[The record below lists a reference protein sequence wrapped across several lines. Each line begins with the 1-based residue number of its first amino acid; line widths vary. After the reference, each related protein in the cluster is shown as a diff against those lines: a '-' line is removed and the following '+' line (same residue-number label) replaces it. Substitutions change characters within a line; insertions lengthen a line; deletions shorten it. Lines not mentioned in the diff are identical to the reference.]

1 MSTPII
7 PTLHAPATELNNRRT
22 INAWAL
28 FDWANSSFALV
39 IIVAIFPGYFL
50 AVTDDIVHI
59 GRLTLS
65 DGALYSYAISA
76 AYLLILIA
84 SPFLSGIAD
93 YGGRKKFFLRGF
105 TTIGSLACISLY
117 FFKGMDQ
124 LTLGTV
130 SFIMATIGF
139 AGGLVFYNAYLP
151 LIATEDQYDRVSAK
165 GFAYGYIGSVILLI
179 TNLIVIQKYQWFGL
193 SGEGPAV
200 RIAFVMVG
208 MWWLG
213 FAQIPFR
220 RLPPDSKEKSK
231 ENLLLKGVQE
241 LKKVWHQLQSL
252 KHTKRFLIAFFF
264 YSTGVQTVLFLA
276 AIFAEKELGFATSD
290 LILLILLLQIVAI
303 GGAYLFA
310 KISNLRGN
318 KFSLILMLIIW
329 TAICGLAYFIYS
341 KPSFYLLAVG
351 VGIVMGGIQSLS
363 RSTYSKLLPENTK
376 DTTSFFSFYDVL
388 EKSAIIVG
396 TFSFGFIEQITG
408 SMRNSVL
415 ALSLFFIAGLL
426 TLSTVYIQHKKEGAL
441 SA

>member
-1 MSTPII
+1 MST
-7 PTLHAPATELNNRRT
+7 LLQVPASSLNNRRT

-50 AVTDDIVHI
+50 AVTDDVVHI
-59 GRLTLS
+59 GKNLTVS

-93 YGGRKKFFLRGF
+93 YGGRKKFFLRCF
-105 TTIGSLACISLY
+105 TTMGSMACIALY

-130 SFIMATIGF
+130 SFILATIGF

-151 LIATEDQYDRVSAK
+151 MIATEDQYDRVSAK

-179 TNLIVIQKYQWFGL
+179 VNLVVIQKYEWFGL

-208 MWWLG
+208 LWWFG

-220 RLPPDSKEKSK
+220 RLPPDSNEKSK
-231 ENLLLKGVQE
+231 ENLVMKGFQE
-241 LKKVWHQLQSL
+241 LKRVWYQLQSL
-252 KHTKRFLIAFFF
+252 RNAKRFLLAFFF

-310 KISNLRGN
+310 KISGLRGN
-318 KFSLILMLIIW
+318 KFSIIIMLIIW
-329 TAICGLAYFIYS
+329 TAICGAAYFIYS
-341 KPSFYLLAVG
+341 KSSFYLLAVG
-351 VGIVMGGIQSLS
+351 VGVVMGGIQSLS
-363 RSTYSKLLPENTK
+363 RSTYSKLLPENTQ

-388 EKSAIIVG
+388 EKGAIIVG
-396 TFSFGFIEQITG
+396 TFSFGFIEQLTG

-415 ALSLFFIAGLL
+415 ALSIFFIAGLATML
-426 TLSTVYIQHKKEGAL
+426 TVRIKQSSEA
-441 SA
+441 

>member
-1 MSTPII
+1 MSTP
-7 PTLHAPATELNNRRT
+7 LQVPASSLNNRRT

-50 AVTDDIVHI
+50 AVTDDVVHI
-59 GRLTLS
+59 GKNLTVS
-65 DGALYSYAISA
+65 NDQLYSYAISA

-93 YGGRKKFFLRGF
+93 YGGRKKFFLQCF
-105 TTIGSLACISLY
+105 TTLGSAACIALY
-117 FFKGMDQ
+117 FFRGMDQ

-130 SFIMATIGF
+130 AFILATIGF

-151 LIATEDQYDRVSAK
+151 LIASEDQYDRVSAK
-165 GFAYGYIGSVILLI
+165 GFAYGYIGSVILLVA
-179 TNLIVIQKYQWFGL
+179 NLVVIQKYEWFGL

-208 MWWLG
+208 MWWIG

-220 RLPPDSKEKSK
+220 RLPPDSNEKSK
-231 ENLLLKGVQE
+231 ENLMLKGFQE
-241 LKKVWHQLQSL
+241 LRKVWRQLQGLSNA
-252 KHTKRFLIAFFF
+252 KRFLVAFFF

-310 KISNLRGN
+310 KISGIKGN
-318 KFSLILMLIIW
+318 KFSIIIMLIIW
-329 TAICGLAYFIYS
+329 TIICGVAYFIYS
-341 KPSFYLLAVG
+341 KSAFYLLAIG
-351 VGIVMGGIQSLS
+351 VGLVMGGIQSLS
-363 RSTYSKLLPENTK
+363 RSTYSKLLPENTQ

-388 EKSAIIVG
+388 EKGAIIVG
-396 TFSFGFIEQITG
+396 TFSFGFIGYLTG
-408 SMRNSVL
+408 SMRMSVL
-415 ALSLFFIAGLL
+415 ALSVFFIVGLL
-426 TLSTVYIQHKKEGAL
+426 TMLTVKIKPEKQGTL
-441 SA
+441 

>member
-1 MSTPII
+1 MPTP
-7 PTLHAPATELNNRRT
+7 LDAPAQALNDRRT
-22 INAWAL
+22 VNAWAL

-50 AVTDDIVHI
+50 AVTDDVVRI
-59 GRLTLS
+59 GNFTLS

-93 YGGRKKFFLRGF
+93 YGGRKKFFLRCF
-105 TTIGSLACISLY
+105 TTLGAAACISLY
-117 FFKGMDQ
+117 FFRGMEQ
-124 LTLGTV
+124 LTLGTIA
-130 SFIMATIGF
+130 FILATIGF

-151 LIATEDQYDRVSAK
+151 LIASEDQYDRVSAK

-179 TNLIVIQKYQWFGL
+179 VNLVVIQKYEWFGL
-193 SGEGPAV
+193 DGEGPAI
-200 RIAFVMVG
+200 RIAFIMVG
-208 MWWLG
+208 VWWIG

-220 RLPPDSKEKSK
+220 RLPADSKDKMADG
-231 ENLLLKGVQE
+231 LLMKGFKE
-241 LKKVWHQLQSL
+241 LKKVWSQLKTLSNA
-252 KHTKRFLIAFFF
+252 KRFLISFFF

-310 KISNLRGN
+310 KISDLRGN
-318 KFSLILMLIIW
+318 KFSLIIMLILW
-329 TAICGLAYFIYS
+329 TGICGAAYFIYS

-363 RSTYSKLLPENTK
+363 RSTYSKLLPENTT

-388 EKSAIIVG
+388 EKGAIIVG
-396 TFSFGFIEQITG
+396 TFSFGFIEQLTG

-415 ALSLFFIAGLL
+415 ALSAFFIVGLL
-426 TLSTVYIQHKKEGAL
+426 MLMRVNIRQTKTQ
-441 SA
+441 

>member
-1 MSTPII
+1 MPTP
-7 PTLHAPATELNNRRT
+7 LDAPAQALNDRRT
-22 INAWAL
+22 VNAWAL

-50 AVTDDIVHI
+50 AVTDDVVRI
-59 GRLTLS
+59 GNFTLS

-93 YGGRKKFFLRGF
+93 YGGRKKFFLRCF
-105 TTIGSLACISLY
+105 TTLGAAACISLY
-117 FFKGMDQ
+117 FFRGMEQ
-124 LTLGTV
+124 LTLGTIA
-130 SFIMATIGF
+130 FILATIGF

-151 LIATEDQYDRVSAK
+151 LIASEDQYDRVSAK

-179 TNLIVIQKYQWFGL
+179 VNLVVIQKYEWFGL
-193 SGEGPAV
+193 DGEGPAI
-200 RIAFVMVG
+200 RIAFIMVG
-208 MWWLG
+208 VWWIG

-220 RLPPDSKEKSK
+220 RLPADSKDKMADG
-231 ENLLLKGVQE
+231 LLMKGFKE
-241 LKKVWHQLQSL
+241 LKKVWSQLKTLSNA
-252 KHTKRFLIAFFF
+252 KRFLISFFF

-310 KISNLRGN
+310 KISDLRGN
-318 KFSLILMLIIW
+318 KFSLIIMLIIW
-329 TAICGLAYFIYS
+329 TGICGAAYFIYS

-363 RSTYSKLLPENTK
+363 RSTYSKLLPENTT

-388 EKSAIIVG
+388 EKGAIIVG
-396 TFSFGFIEQITG
+396 TFSFGFIEQLTG

-415 ALSLFFIAGLL
+415 ALSAFFIVGLL
-426 TLSTVYIQHKKEGAL
+426 MLMRVNIRQTKTQ
-441 SA
+441 

>member
-1 MSTPII
+1 MST
-7 PTLHAPATELNNRRT
+7 LLQVPASSLNNRRT

-50 AVTDDIVHI
+50 AVTDDVVHI
-59 GRLTLS
+59 GKNLTVS

-93 YGGRKKFFLRGF
+93 YGGRKKFFLRCF
-105 TTIGSLACISLY
+105 TTMGSMACIALY
-117 FFKGMDQ
+117 FFRGMDQ

-130 SFIMATIGF
+130 SFILATIGF

-151 LIATEDQYDRVSAK
+151 MIATEDQYDRVSAK

-179 TNLIVIQKYQWFGL
+179 VNLVVIQKYEWFGL

-208 MWWLG
+208 LWWFG

-220 RLPPDSKEKSK
+220 RLPPDSNEKSK
-231 ENLLLKGVQE
+231 ENLMMKGFQE
-241 LKKVWHQLQSL
+241 LKRVWYQLQSL
-252 KHTKRFLIAFFF
+252 RNAKRFLLAFFF

-310 KISNLRGN
+310 KISGLRGN
-318 KFSLILMLIIW
+318 KFSIIIMLIIW
-329 TAICGLAYFIYS
+329 TAICGAAYFIYS
-341 KPSFYLLAVG
+341 KSSFYLLAVG
-351 VGIVMGGIQSLS
+351 VGVVMGGIQSLS
-363 RSTYSKLLPENTK
+363 RSTYSKLLPENTQ

-388 EKSAIIVG
+388 EKGAIIVG
-396 TFSFGFIEQITG
+396 TFSFGFIEQLTG

-415 ALSLFFIAGLL
+415 ALSIFFIAGLATML
-426 TLSTVYIQHKKEGAL
+426 TVRIKQSSEA
-441 SA
+441 